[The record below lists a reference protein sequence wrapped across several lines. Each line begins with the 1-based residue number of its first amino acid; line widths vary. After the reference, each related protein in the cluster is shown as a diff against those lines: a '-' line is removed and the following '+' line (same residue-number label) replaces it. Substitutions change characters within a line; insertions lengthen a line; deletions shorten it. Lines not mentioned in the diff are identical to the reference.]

1 MNKIDL
7 SNQKR
12 TVFVEAYACSDYGD
26 GPQYAKLIVDQAFC
40 EKLLRLQK
48 LCVENCLTELRICD
62 SPDRWGPGEI
72 ENECR
77 FTGPELVI
85 TPSSFWF
92 VDQPKHASYHVETR
106 AQDISAFVNVVATS
120 CEPLFLGDDPGAL
133 DDLLLDLLEQEEVES
148 A

>member
-12 TVFVEAYACSDYGD
+12 TVFIEAYTCSDYGD
-26 GPQYAKLIVDQAFC
+26 GPQYARLLVDQAFC

-77 FTGPELVI
+77 ARRYVFAQLLVLVCKQGK
-85 TPSSFWF
+85 PAECSNGS
-92 VDQPKHASYHVETR
+92 
-106 AQDISAFVNVVATS
+106 
-120 CEPLFLGDDPGAL
+120 
-133 DDLLLDLLEQEEVES
+133 
-148 A
+148 